1 MGFFRSVRQL
11 NAEAKGL
18 RRDWDPVA
26 QVQRGTHMMQAA
38 TAQLAEQNAAAQL
51 AQTGAPAT
59 ATIVAARDSGTRI
72 NHEPLVELDLLV
84 TVPGRPPYP
93 LTLNTVV
100 PLIAQSRLQPGGVV
114 AVRVDLARPGVAAV
128 MWLER
133 PAG

>member
-11 NAEAKGL
+11 NVEAKDV

-26 QVQRGTHMMQAA
+26 QVRRGTQLMQAA
-38 TAQLAEQNAAAQL
+38 TAQLAEQNAAAHL
-51 AQTGAPAT
+51 AETGMPGT
-59 ATIVAARDSGTRI
+59 ASIVAVRDGGTRI

-84 TVPGRPPYP
+84 TLPGRPPYP

-100 PLIAQSRLQPGGVV
+100 PLIGQSRLQPGGVV
-114 AVRVDLARPGVAAV
+114 AVRVDPARPGLAAV